1 MVTFHNRDPRPARPK
16 DSFRNGRID
25 VDRISAVGVAVDVL
39 AETAALAQ
47 TMRTAGALTFEP
59 AR

>member
-25 VDRISAVGVAVDVL
+25 VL
-39 AETAALAQ
+39 AEAAALAQ